1 MKLMTEFMSY
11 LWKEKVF
18 TAMII
23 YMGVSDAHLS
33 SGDVT
38 KYIDVTNDKG
48 LLV

>member
-1 MKLMTEFMSY
+1 MKLMTELMSY

-23 YMGVSDAHLS
+23 YIGVSDAHPS